1 MEEGWRREGER
12 EGGGSGGL
20 EMWDCDCAWSIHKPY
35 SVPMYRIAG
44 NIGGGLNLVDWR
56 FYKHTAKF
64 KSANYFSS
72 TNVTSSCSLVGPI
85 TAKLI
90 SANFDFSP
98 FLSNPPNVIPAN
110 ISGCTIK

>member
-1 MEEGWRREGER
+1 MLDKDIATCDNNRVYYTIIILF
-12 EGGGSGGL
+12 L
-20 EMWDCDCAWSIHKPY
+20 EFKSRLSFNNCVYMHFLLPY
-35 SVPMYRIAG
+35 IPIYHIAG
-44 NIGGGLNLVDWR
+44 NIGGELNLADWR

-72 TNVTSSCSLVGPI
+72 TNVTSCNLVGLI

-98 FLSNPPNVIPAN
+98 FLSNPPN
-110 ISGCTIK
+110 